1 VLSGDPTAVSPSKIG
16 DITVDV
22 TIVGGKVVYQ
32 K

>member
-1 VLSGDPTAVSPSKIG
+1 VLSADPTVVPPSKIG
-16 DITVDV
+16 DISVDM